1 MSGDLLGI
9 GASGTRAYQA
19 AMGVISNNITNAE
32 TPGYAR
38 RTLALMESPSGPST
52 SIFYRSTTSYGS
64 VMINQVMR
72 SSDPFLDAA
81 ARQTANMLGSA
92 DQRARWM
99 ADIETALNDGP
110 LGVGQRMSAMF
121 SAVEKLAANPTDTT
135 LRTDVLF
142 AFEQINTAFKQ
153 SLSELNAVREGIG
166 QSANNET
173 AALNSALKQL
183 ADANEGLRRS
193 DPGSAAHVA
202 LMDSRDQALDEISK
216 RLNVT
221 VEYTANDAVKL
232 SYGSTVLVEN
242 VTAQQIGVAQDADGL
257 LTFEVVGPPSVALDA
272 PTGGTLGGLVTSA
285 SVNKDR
291 IDSLNGIAAQYVADI
306 NAWHAQG
313 QTASGTPGA
322 PLLSMGADASTLQV
336 LISDPAQIAGAS
348 SSGVPNGNLLAINDL
363 RGTGSFEDKWT
374 ALIST
379 HANVLS
385 ATLAEQ
391 TNAQSRHDMAEQAK
405 ADVSGV
411 NLDREAADLIRLQQ
425 AYNGSAR
432 IIQVARELLD
442 TIFAIF

>member
-19 AMGVISNNITNAE
+19 AMGVVSNNITNAD

-38 RTLALMESPSGPST
+38 RSLALRESPSGTST
-52 SIFYRSTTSYGS
+52 AVFYRANTSYGG
-64 VMINQVMR
+64 VMIDQVVR

-81 ARQTANMLGSA
+81 TRQTANLLGSA
-92 DQRARWM
+92 DQRARWLSDM
-99 ADIETALNDGP
+99 ETALDDGS
-110 LGVGQRMSAMF
+110 LGVGQRITAMF
-121 SAVEKLAANPTDTT
+121 STVEKLAANPSDTT
-135 LRTDVLF
+135 LRTNTLF

-153 SLSELNAVREGIG
+153 SLTEMKAIREGIG
-166 QSANNET
+166 QSASNEV
-173 AALNSALKQL
+173 AALNAALQQL
-183 ADANEGLRRS
+183 ADANKALRGS
-193 DPGSAAHVA
+193 TQGSAAHVA
-202 LMDSRDQALDEISK
+202 QMDARDQALAEISK

-221 VEYTANDAVKL
+221 VEFTENDAAKV

-242 VTAQQIGVAQDADGL
+242 ASAQQLGVTQDSDGL
-257 LTFEVVGPPSVALDA
+257 LSFNVVGPPSAAIDA
-272 PTGGTLGGLVTSA
+272 PAGGTLGGLVTSA

-291 IDSLNGIAAQYVADI
+291 VDSLNAIATQYVTDI
-306 NAWHAQG
+306 NAWHMQG
-313 QTASGTPGA
+313 QTPSGAGGA

-336 LISDPAQIAGAS
+336 LISDPTQIAAAS
-348 SSGVPNGNLLAINDL
+348 ASGVANGNLLAINDL
-363 RGTGSFEDKWT
+363 RGAGSFEDKWT
-374 ALIST
+374 ALISN
-379 HANVLS
+379 HANMLN

-391 TNAQSRHDMAEQAK
+391 TNAQNRYNMAEQAR

-432 IIQVARELLD
+432 IIQVAKELLD